1 MATLQRTAEE
11 TRMKAIVQDRY
22 GPPSALQL
30 LEIDRPVPAE
40 GEVLVRVRAAAV
52 NALDWHF
59 VRGDPYLARL
69 SLGLRRPSV
78 PVRGRDFAGLVE
90 AVGPGVTTL
99 EPGDEVYGEAKGS
112 FAEYAV
118 ATLDAIE
125 RKPANLSFEQ
135 AAAIPVAGVTALMGV
150 RDAAGIHKGQTI
162 LINGASGGV
171 GPYAVQ
177 LAKEYGAEV
186 TAVCRTRNV
195 ELVRS
200 VGADHVV
207 DYTREDF
214 TRGGRRYDVIFDLV
228 GNRSMGECRRVLRSG
243 GVLVLSGGGVYRG
256 GSLFGPLGL
265 IITATVRRR
274 FVPYRVVVLTARPS
288 SAHLATLR
296 ELAEAGRLTPVIDRT
311 YPLAE
316 VAEAI
321 SYLEG
326 EHARSKVV
334 IT

>member
-1 MATLQRTAEE
+1 
-11 TRMKAIVQDRY
+11 MKAIVQDRY
-22 GPPSALQL
+22 GPPSALEL
-30 LEIDRPVPAE
+30 RDIDRPVPAA

-59 VRGDPYLARL
+59 VRGDPYVARL
-69 SLGLRRPSV
+69 SLGLRRPTV
-78 PVRGRDFAGLVE
+78 PVRGRDFAGVVE
-90 AVGPGVTTL
+90 AVGPGVTTFG
-99 EPGDEVYGEAKGS
+99 PGDEVYGEANGS
-112 FAEYAV
+112 FAEF
-118 ATLDAIE
+118 AIAPLAAID

-135 AAAIPVAGVTALMGV
+135 AAAIPLAGITALMGI
-150 RDAAGIHKGQTI
+150 RDAAQVHKGQTI

-171 GPYAVQ
+171 GPYAIQ
-177 LAKEYGAEV
+177 LAKQFGAEV

-214 TRGGRRYDVIFDLV
+214 TRGGRRYDAVFDLV
-228 GNRSMGECRRVLRSG
+228 GNRSMSECRRVLRPG

-256 GSLFGPLGL
+256 GSLLGPIGL
-265 IITATVRRR
+265 IIKATLTRR
-274 FVPYRVVVLTARPS
+274 FVRDRVVVLTARPS

-316 VAEAI
+316 VAAAI
-321 SYLEG
+321 TYLEG
-326 EHARSKVV
+326 EHARAKVV
-334 IT
+334 ITVS

>member
-1 MATLQRTAEE
+1 MATLQRTVK
-11 TRMKAIVQDRY
+11 TKAIVQDRF
-22 GPPSALQL
+22 GPPCALEL
-30 LEIDRPVPAE
+30 REIDRPVPGA

-69 SLGLRRPSV
+69 SLGLRRPTV
-78 PVRGRDFAGLVE
+78 PVRGRDFAGVVE
-90 AVGPGVTTL
+90 AVGPGVTAF
-99 EPGDEVYGEAKGS
+99 EPGAEVYGEANGS
-112 FAEYAV
+112 FAEYSV
-118 ATLDAIE
+118 AALTAIE

-135 AAAIPVAGVTALMGV
+135 AAAIPLAGITALMGV

-200 VGADHVV
+200 VGADHIV

-214 TRGGRRYDVIFDLV
+214 TRGGRRHDVVFDLV
-228 GNRSMGECRRVLRSG
+228 GNRSLGECRRALRPG

-256 GSLFGPLGL
+256 GNLFGPLGL
-265 IITATVRRR
+265 IISATVKRR

-316 VAEAI
+316 VAAAI
-321 SYLEG
+321 SYLED
-326 EHARSKVV
+326 EHARAKVV
-334 IT
+334 ITVS

>member
-1 MATLQRTAEE
+1 MGTLQRAVK
-11 TRMKAIVQDRY
+11 MKAIVQDRY
-22 GPPSALQL
+22 GPPSALEL
-30 LEIDRPVPAE
+30 RDIDRPVPGA

-69 SLGLRRPSV
+69 SLGLRRPAV
-78 PVRGRDFAGLVE
+78 PVRGRDFAGVVE
-90 AVGPGVTTL
+90 AVGPGVTTFG
-99 EPGDEVYGEAKGS
+99 PGDEVYGEANGS
-112 FAEYAV
+112 FAEF
-118 ATLDAIE
+118 AIAPLAAID

-135 AAAIPVAGVTALMGV
+135 AAAIPLAGITALMGI
-150 RDAAGIHKGQTI
+150 RDAAQVHKGQTI

-171 GPYAVQ
+171 GPYAIQ
-177 LAKEYGAEV
+177 LAKQFGAEV
-186 TAVCRTRNV
+186 TAVCRTCNV

-214 TRGGRRYDVIFDLV
+214 TRGGRRYDAVFDLV
-228 GNRSMGECRRVLRSG
+228 GNRSMSECRRVLRPG

-256 GSLFGPLGL
+256 GSLLGPIGL
-265 IITATVRRR
+265 IIKATLTRR
-274 FVPYRVVVLTARPS
+274 FVRDRVVVLTARPS

-316 VAEAI
+316 VAAAI

-326 EHARSKVV
+326 EHARAKVV
-334 IT
+334 ISVS

>member
-1 MATLQRTAEE
+1 MMPIMQ
-11 TRMKAIVQDRY
+11 VRY

-52 NALDWHF
+52 NALDWHL

-90 AVGPGVTTL
+90 AVGPGVTMR

-112 FAEYAV
+112 FAEYAI
-118 ATLDAIE
+118 AKLDAID

-135 AAAIPVAGVTALMGV
+135 AAAIPLAGVTALMGV

-177 LAKEYGAEV
+177 IAKEYGAEV

-195 ELVRS
+195 DLVRS
-200 VGADHVV
+200 AGADHVV

-214 TRGGRRYDVIFDLV
+214 TRSGRRYDVVFDLV
-228 GNRSMGECRRVLRSG
+228 GNRSMRECRRALRRG
-243 GVLVLSGGGVYRG
+243 GALVLSGGGVYRG

-265 IITATVRRR
+265 IIGATVKRP
-274 FVPYRVVVLTARPS
+274 FVRDRVVVLTAHPS

-311 YPLAE
+311 YPLAD
-316 VAEAI
+316 VAAAI

-326 EHARSKVV
+326 EHARAKVV
-334 IT
+334 ITVP

>member
-1 MATLQRTAEE
+1 
-11 TRMKAIVQDRY
+11 
-22 GPPSALQL
+22 
-30 LEIDRPVPAE
+30 
-40 GEVLVRVRAAAV
+40 
-52 NALDWHF
+52 
-59 VRGDPYLARL
+59 
-69 SLGLRRPSV
+69 
-78 PVRGRDFAGLVE
+78 
-90 AVGPGVTTL
+90 VTTL

-112 FAEYAV
+112 FAEYAI
-118 ATLDAIE
+118 ATLDAID
-125 RKPANLSFEQ
+125 RKPTNLSFEQ
-135 AAAIPVAGVTALMGV
+135 AAAIPLAGVTALMGV

-171 GPYAVQ
+171 GPYAIQ
-177 LAKEYGAEV
+177 IAKAYGAEV

-214 TRGGRRYDVIFDLV
+214 TRSHRRYDAVFDLV
-228 GNRSMGECRRVLRSG
+228 GNRSMGEFRSVLRRG

-265 IITATVRRR
+265 IIGATVKRR
-274 FVPYRVVVLTARPS
+274 FVRDRVVVLTAHPS

-311 YPLAE
+311 YPLAQ
-316 VAEAI
+316 VPAAI

-326 EHARSKVV
+326 EHARAKVV
-334 IT
+334 ITVP

>member
-1 MATLQRTAEE
+1 
-11 TRMKAIVQDRY
+11 MKAIVQDRY
-22 GPPSALQL
+22 GPASALQL
-30 LEIDRPVPAE
+30 RETDRPVPAA

-59 VRGDPYLARL
+59 VRGDPYVARL
-69 SLGLRRPSV
+69 SMGLWRPAV

-99 EPGDEVYGEAKGS
+99 RPGDEVYGEARGS
-112 FAEYAV
+112 FAEYACT
-118 ATLDAIE
+118 TLDAID
-125 RKPANLSFEQ
+125 RKPSNLSFEQ
-135 AAAIPVAGVTALMGV
+135 AAAIPLAGITALMGV
-150 RDAAGIHKGQTI
+150 RDLGGVHQGQTI

-171 GPYAVQ
+171 GPYAIQ
-177 LAKEYGAEV
+177 IAKEYGAEV

-195 ELVRS
+195 DLVRS

-214 TRGGRRYDVIFDLV
+214 TRGGRRYDVVFDLV
-228 GNRSMGECRRVLRSG
+228 GNRSMGECRRVLRPG

-256 GSLFGPLGL
+256 GSLLGPLRPML
-265 IITATVRRR
+265 ASMVKRR
-274 FVPYRVVVLTARPS
+274 FVRDRVVTLTARSS

-296 ELAEAGRLTPVIDRT
+296 EMVEAGRLTPVIDRT

-316 VAEAI
+316 VAAAI

-326 EHARSKVV
+326 EHARAKVV
-334 IT
+334 ISMSS

>member
-1 MATLQRTAEE
+1 MR
-11 TRMKAIVQDRY
+11 AIVQDRY
-22 GPPSALQL
+22 GPPSALRL
-30 LEIDRPVPAE
+30 REVDRPVPAE
-40 GEVLVRVRAAAV
+40 GEVLVWVRAAAV

-59 VRGDPYLARL
+59 VRGDPYLARM
-69 SLGLRRPSV
+69 SLGLRRPTV
-78 PVRGRDFAGLVE
+78 PIRGRDFAGLVE

-99 EPGDEVYGEAKGS
+99 QPGDEVYGEANGS
-112 FAEYAV
+112 FAEYAI
-118 ATLDAIE
+118 AKLAAID

-135 AAAIPVAGVTALMGV
+135 AAAIPLAGITALMGV
-150 RDAAGIHKGQTI
+150 RDAAGLHKGQTI

-214 TRGGRRYDVIFDLV
+214 TGGGRRYDVIFDLV
-228 GNRSMGECRRVLRSG
+228 GNRSMGECRRVLRPG

-265 IITATVRRR
+265 IIAATVKRR

-326 EHARSKVV
+326 EHARAKVV
-334 IT
+334 ITVP

>member
-1 MATLQRTAEE
+1 
-11 TRMKAIVQDRY
+11 MKAIVQDRY
-22 GPPSALQL
+22 GPPSALKL
-30 LEIDRPVPAE
+30 RDIDRPVPAA

-69 SLGLRRPSV
+69 SLGLRRPKV
-78 PVRGRDFAGLVE
+78 PVRGRDFAGVVE
-90 AVGPGVTTL
+90 TVGPGVTTF
-99 EPGDEVYGEAKGS
+99 EPGDEVYGEANGS
-112 FAEYAV
+112 FAEF
-118 ATLDAIE
+118 AIAPLAAID

-135 AAAIPVAGVTALMGV
+135 AAAIPLAGITALMGI
-150 RDAAGIHKGQTI
+150 RDAAQVHKGQTI
-162 LINGASGGV
+162 LINGAYGGV
-171 GPYAVQ
+171 GPYAIQ
-177 LAKEYGAEV
+177 LAKQFGAEV
-186 TAVCRTRNV
+186 TAVCRTRNL

-214 TRGGRRYDVIFDLV
+214 TRGGRRYDAVFDLV
-228 GNRSMGECRRVLRSG
+228 GNRSMSECRRVLRPG

-256 GSLFGPLGL
+256 GSLLGPIGL
-265 IITATVRRR
+265 IIKATLTRR
-274 FVPYRVVVLTARPS
+274 FVRDRVVVLTARPS

-316 VAEAI
+316 VAAAI
-321 SYLEG
+321 TYLEG
-326 EHARSKVV
+326 EHARAKVV
-334 IT
+334 ITVS

>member
-1 MATLQRTAEE
+1 VV
-11 TRMKAIVQDRY
+11 KAIVQDRY
-22 GPPSALQL
+22 GPPSALRL
-30 LEIDRPVPAE
+30 RDVDRPVPAA

-69 SLGLRRPSV
+69 SLGGLRRPSV
-78 PVRGRDFAGLVE
+78 PIRGRDFAGLVE
-90 AVGPGVTTL
+90 AVGSGVSTFG
-99 EPGDEVYGEAKGS
+99 PGDEVFGEARGS

-118 ATLDAIE
+118 ASVDAID
-125 RKPANLSFEQ
+125 RRPANLSFGQ
-135 AAAIPVAGVTALMGV
+135 AAAIPLAGVTALMGV
-150 RDAAGIHKGQTI
+150 RDAAGIRKGQTI

-171 GPYAVQ
+171 GPYAIQ
-177 LAKEYGAEV
+177 IAKAYGAEV
-186 TAVCRTRNV
+186 TAVCRTRNMD
-195 ELVRS
+195 LVRS

-214 TRGGRRYDVIFDLV
+214 TRSGRRYDVVFDLV
-228 GNRSMGECRRVLRSG
+228 GNRSMRECRRALRRG

-265 IITATVRRR
+265 IIGATVKRR
-274 FVPYRVVVLTARPS
+274 FVRDRVVVLTAHPS

-311 YPLAE
+311 YPLAD
-316 VAEAI
+316 VAAAI

-326 EHARSKVV
+326 EHARAKVV
-334 IT
+334 ISVSS

>member
-1 MATLQRTAEE
+1 
-11 TRMKAIVQDRY
+11 MKAIMQDRY

-30 LEIDRPVPAE
+30 REIDSPVPAE

-52 NALDWHF
+52 NALDWHL

-99 EPGDEVYGEAKGS
+99 EPGDEVYGVANGS
-112 FAEYAV
+112 FAEYAI
-118 ATLDAIE
+118 AKLDAID

-135 AAAIPVAGVTALMGV
+135 AAAIPLAGVTALMGV

-171 GPYAVQ
+171 GPYAIQ
-177 LAKEYGAEV
+177 IAKSYGAEV

-195 ELVRS
+195 DLVRS

-214 TRGGRRYDVIFDLV
+214 TRSGRRYDVVFDLV
-228 GNRSMGECRRVLRSG
+228 GNRSMRECRRALRRG

-265 IITATVRRR
+265 IIGATVKRR
-274 FVPYRVVVLTARPS
+274 FVRDRVVVLTAHPS
-288 SAHLATLR
+288 SAHLAALR

-311 YPLAE
+311 YPLAD
-316 VAEAI
+316 VAAAI

-326 EHARSKVV
+326 EHARAKVV
-334 IT
+334 ITVP

>member
-1 MATLQRTAEE
+1 
-11 TRMKAIVQDRY
+11 MKAIVQDRY

-30 LEIDRPVPAE
+30 REIDRPVPAN

-69 SLGLRRPSV
+69 ALGLRRPTV

-99 EPGDEVYGEAKGS
+99 EPGDEVYGEAAGS
-112 FAEYAV
+112 FAEYAI
-118 ATLDAIE
+118 AKLDAID
-125 RKPANLSFEQ
+125 RKPTNLSFEQ
-135 AAAIPVAGVTALMGV
+135 AAAIPLAGVTALMGV
-150 RDAAGIHKGQTI
+150 RDEAGIHKGQTI

-171 GPYAVQ
+171 GPYAIQ
-177 LAKEYGAEV
+177 IAKHYGAEV

-214 TRGGRRYDVIFDLV
+214 TRSGRRYDVVFDLV
-228 GNRSMGECRRVLRSG
+228 GNRSMGECRRALRRG

-265 IITATVRRR
+265 IIGATVKRR
-274 FVPYRVVVLTARPS
+274 FVRDRVVVLTAHPS
-288 SAHLATLR
+288 GAHLATLR

-311 YPLAE
+311 YPLAD
-316 VAEAI
+316 VATAI

-326 EHARSKVV
+326 EHARAKVV
-334 IT
+334 ITVP

>member
-1 MATLQRTAEE
+1 
-11 TRMKAIVQDRY
+11 MKAIVQDRY
-22 GPPSALQL
+22 GPPSALRL
-30 LEIDRPVPAE
+30 REVDRPVPAA

-59 VRGDPYLARL
+59 VRGDPYLARM
-69 SLGLRRPSV
+69 SLGLRRPTV
-78 PVRGRDFAGLVE
+78 PIRGRDFAGLVE
-90 AVGPGVTTL
+90 AVGPGVTVL
-99 EPGDEVYGEAKGS
+99 KQGDEVYGEANGS

-118 ATLDAIE
+118 AKLTAID

-135 AAAIPVAGVTALMGV
+135 AAAIPLAGITALMGV
-150 RDAAGIHKGQTI
+150 RDAAGVHKGQTV

-214 TRGGRRYDVIFDLV
+214 TRSGRRYDVIFDLV

-265 IITATVRRR
+265 IIGATVKGR
-274 FVPYRVVVLTARPS
+274 FVRDRVVVLTAHPS

-296 ELAEAGRLTPVIDRT
+296 ELAEAGRLSPVIDRT

-316 VAEAI
+316 VPAAI

-326 EHARSKVV
+326 EHARAKVV
-334 IT
+334 ITVSSRVG

>member
-1 MATLQRTAEE
+1 
-11 TRMKAIVQDRY
+11 MKAIMQDRY
-22 GPPSALQL
+22 GPPSALGL
-30 LEIDRPVPAE
+30 RDIDRPVPAA

-52 NALDWHF
+52 NALDWHL

-69 SLGLRRPSV
+69 LLGGLRRPSV

-90 AVGPGVTTL
+90 AVGPGVTML

-112 FAEYAV
+112 FAEYAI
-118 ATLDAIE
+118 ATLDAID

-135 AAAIPVAGVTALMGV
+135 AAAIPLAGVAALMGV
-150 RDAAGIHKGQTI
+150 RDAAGLHKGQTM

-171 GPYAVQ
+171 GPYAIQ
-177 LAKEYGAEV
+177 IAKAYGAEV

-195 ELVRS
+195 DLVRS

-214 TRGGRRYDVIFDLV
+214 TRSGRRYDAVFDLV
-228 GNRSMGECRRVLRSG
+228 GNRSMGEFRRVLRGG

-265 IITATVRRR
+265 MIGATVKRR
-274 FVPYRVVVLTARPS
+274 FVRDRVVVLTAHPS

-316 VAEAI
+316 VPAAI

-326 EHARSKVV
+326 EHARAKVV
-334 IT
+334 ITVP

>member
-1 MATLQRTAEE
+1 
-11 TRMKAIVQDRY
+11 MKAIVQDRY
-22 GPPSALQL
+22 GPPSALEL
-30 LEIDRPVPAE
+30 RDIDRPVPAA

-59 VRGDPYLARL
+59 VRGDPYVARL
-69 SLGLRRPSV
+69 SLGLRRPTV
-78 PVRGRDFAGLVE
+78 PVRGRDFAGVVE
-90 AVGPGVTTL
+90 AVGPGVTTFG
-99 EPGDEVYGEAKGS
+99 PGDEVYGEANGS
-112 FAEYAV
+112 FAEF
-118 ATLDAIE
+118 AIAPLAAID

-135 AAAIPVAGVTALMGV
+135 AASIPLAGITALMGI
-150 RDAAGIHKGQTI
+150 RDAAQVHKGQTI

-214 TRGGRRYDVIFDLV
+214 TRGGRRYDAVFDLV
-228 GNRSMGECRRVLRSG
+228 GNRSMSECRRVLRPG

-256 GSLFGPLGL
+256 GSLLGPIGL
-265 IITATVRRR
+265 IIKATLTRR
-274 FVPYRVVVLTARPS
+274 FVRDRVVVLTARPS

-316 VAEAI
+316 VAAAI
-321 SYLEG
+321 TYLEG
-326 EHARSKVV
+326 EHARAKVV
-334 IT
+334 ISVS

>member
-1 MATLQRTAEE
+1 MGTLQRAVK
-11 TRMKAIVQDRY
+11 MKAIVQDRY
-22 GPPSALQL
+22 GPPSALEL
-30 LEIDRPVPAE
+30 RDIDRPVPGA

-69 SLGLRRPSV
+69 SLGLRRPTV
-78 PVRGRDFAGLVE
+78 PVRGRDFAGVVE
-90 AVGPGVTTL
+90 AVGPGVTTFG
-99 EPGDEVYGEAKGS
+99 PGDEVYGEANGS
-112 FAEYAV
+112 FAEF
-118 ATLDAIE
+118 AIAPLAAID

-135 AAAIPVAGVTALMGV
+135 AAAIPLAGITALMGI
-150 RDAAGIHKGQTI
+150 RDAAQVHKGQTI

-171 GPYAVQ
+171 GPYAIQ
-177 LAKEYGAEV
+177 LAKQFGAEV

-214 TRGGRRYDVIFDLV
+214 TRGGRRYDAVFDLV
-228 GNRSMGECRRVLRSG
+228 GNRSMSECRRVLRPG

-256 GSLFGPLGL
+256 GSLLGPIGL
-265 IITATVRRR
+265 IIKATLTRR
-274 FVPYRVVVLTARPS
+274 FVRDRVVVLTARPS

-316 VAEAI
+316 VAAAI
-321 SYLEG
+321 TYLEG
-326 EHARSKVV
+326 EHARAKVV
-334 IT
+334 ITVS

>member
-1 MATLQRTAEE
+1 MGEKA
-11 TRMKAIVQDRY
+11 RMKAIVQDRY
-22 GPPSALQL
+22 GPPSALEL
-30 LEIDRPVPAE
+30 RDIDRPVPAA

-59 VRGDPYLARL
+59 VRGDPYAARL
-69 SLGLRRPSV
+69 SLGLRRPTV
-78 PVRGRDFAGLVE
+78 PVRGRDFAGVVE
-90 AVGPGVTTL
+90 AVGPGVTTFG
-99 EPGDEVYGEAKGS
+99 PGDEVYGEANGS
-112 FAEYAV
+112 FAEF
-118 ATLDAIE
+118 AIAPLAAID

-135 AAAIPVAGVTALMGV
+135 AAAIPLAGITALMGI
-150 RDAAGIHKGQTI
+150 RDAAQVHKGQTI

-171 GPYAVQ
+171 GPYAIQ
-177 LAKEYGAEV
+177 LAKQFGAEV

-214 TRGGRRYDVIFDLV
+214 TRGGRRYDAVFDLV
-228 GNRSMGECRRVLRSG
+228 GNRSMSECRRVLRPG

-256 GSLFGPLGL
+256 GSLLGPIGL
-265 IITATVRRR
+265 IIKATLTRR
-274 FVPYRVVVLTARPS
+274 FVRDRVVVLTARPS

-311 YPLAE
+311 YPLAD
-316 VAEAI
+316 VAAAI

-326 EHARSKVV
+326 EHARAKVV
-334 IT
+334 ITVP